1 MSIPHKMISKIPTS
15 RFAGTACAI
24 LIVISATLPRFTEAQ
39 VSGISYTLSPT
50 GKYIFFSDDAGL
62 KDGLMYGGEL
72 GFGFGKFLELNG
84 TYVLGNGFETDYTNF
99 GGDVFTSDVL
109 LPADAVSA
117 LSGLPIR
124 KMDLVRYGGKVRINI
139 GSGRFIPFITA
150 GTGIQEF
157 KGEGVASSEQIYS
170 NLGVG
175 LTFSVAERYTL
186 SVGAEN
192 LTYRYNPASTLL
204 SESDLTAVG
213 LTRESF
219 NLVTV
224 NNPVLSTSLKIFLG
238 GRSDNGLT
246 ETDRAMLRQLN
257 GGGFR
262 LAVEPFYGQ
271 IDFNEAL
278 GFPKSTAVAGVNAGF
293 DLGPYIGIR
302 GFYWVDTEQETAFD
316 GGVPKGF
323 GKLKM
328 YGGELDLRFGN
339 GGITPYLIVGA
350 GYLNG
355 EKSDLFANADGIVAE
370 SRYFATGGAGLEVP
384 ITSGIKL
391 QGGVRG
397 LFMSTEDIAD
407 VNGPSSVFGS
417 LMYTGGINFSIGR
430 KARKS
435 TSTVK
440 EREIKPIPAG
450 EMEVEVT
457 VDENGEVVTEV
468 ITVTPKDARVLEL
481 EAELKKMQSRLD
493 SLQTLPAHSMP
504 HHMDKVIEV
513 DSVVV
518 KGAKSNISD
527 RTMTI
532 PVPEVGEIYIRF
544 GATEGR
550 IRVDSSMVRPV
561 AIDSSFKQVLDGK
574 PVVEGKPVAYP
585 VVVDS
590 MGVPV
595 PGAVA
600 PEAIQDIVKQVLS
613 EQSKAAN
620 AEGGVTAEQLE
631 KSLSQMEERL
641 DKRIAAEVSKVQ
653 VAAREPEVEVMPATV
668 ADSSKSDATGLV
680 ALWQDRHLDSV
691 LPQIGL
697 GLKDGI
703 DAVILG
709 ARADYRFPDQKVRFM
724 PEAAFVIGEAVG
736 ISALANFAWY
746 PYELGKN
753 ASFYTGVGAGLVS
766 EKFLSGLEMK
776 LNLFVGIEYEAKTGT
791 TFFGEFSTL
800 DFFDYNRFMFGYRIK
815 LNK

>member
-1 MSIPHKMISKIPTS
+1 
-15 RFAGTACAI
+15 
-24 LIVISATLPRFTEAQ
+24 
-39 VSGISYTLSPT
+39 
-50 GKYIFFSDDAGL
+50 
-62 KDGLMYGGEL
+62 
-72 GFGFGKFLELNG
+72 
-84 TYVLGNGFETDYTNF
+84 
-99 GGDVFTSDVL
+99 
-109 LPADAVSA
+109 
-117 LSGLPIR
+117 
-124 KMDLVRYGGKVRINI
+124 INI

-157 KGEGVASSEQIYS
+157 KGEGVQSSEQIYS

-192 LTYRYNPASTLL
+192 LSYRYNPASTFL

-238 GRSDNGLT
+238 GRSGNGLT
-246 ETDRAMLRQLN
+246 ETDRAMLSQLS

-262 LAVEPFYGQ
+262 LAIEPFYGQ

-302 GFYWVDTEQETAFD
+302 GFYWVDTEQTTAFD

-328 YGGELDLRFGN
+328 YGGELDLRFGD
-339 GGITPYLIVGA
+339 GGVTPYLIVGA

-355 EKSDLFANADGIVAE
+355 EKSDLFTGADGVVAE

-384 ITSGIKL
+384 ITSGIKI

-397 LFMSTEDIAD
+397 LFMSTEDVAD

-430 KARKS
+430 KPRKS
-435 TSTVK
+435 SSTVT
-440 EREIKPIPAG
+440 EREIRSMPAE

-457 VDENGEVVTEV
+457 VDENGDVVTEV
-468 ITVTPKDARVLEL
+468 KTVTPEEARVIAL

-493 SLQTLPAHSMP
+493 SLQTTPKNME
-504 HHMDKVIEV
+504 KVVEV

-544 GATEGR
+544 GATDSR
-550 IRVDSSMVRPV
+550 IRVDSSIVQPV
-561 AIDSSFKQVLDGK
+561 GIDSSFQVVDGK
-574 PVVEGKPVAYP
+574 PGGFKVVT
-585 VVVDS
+585 DS

-595 PGAVA
+595 ATTIS
-600 PEAIQDIVKQVLS
+600 PEAIKEIVKQVLD
-613 EQSKAAN
+613 EQPKATGN
-620 AEGGVTAEQLE
+620 QGGVTAEQLE
-631 KSLSQMEERL
+631 KSLRQMEDRL
-641 DKRIAAEVSKVQ
+641 DRRIADEVNRAQDS
-653 VAAREPEVEVMPATV
+653 AREPEVEEVLVHTATT
-668 ADSSKSDATGLV
+668 DSSNTGATGLV
-680 ALWQDRHLDSV
+680 ALWRDRHLHSV

-724 PEAAFVIGEAVG
+724 PEASLVIGEAVG
-736 ISALANFAWY
+736 LSALANFAWY
-746 PYELGKN
+746 PYELGAN
-753 ASFYTGVGAGLVS
+753 TDFYTGVGAGLVS
-766 EKFLSGLEMK
+766 DKFLSGLEMK

-800 DFFDYNRFMFGYRIK
+800 DFFDYNRFMFGYRVL
-815 LNK
+815 LNR

>member
-1 MSIPHKMISKIPTS
+1 MFSMITTS
-15 RFAGTACAI
+15 RFSAIAFSI
-24 LIVISATLPRFTEAQ
+24 LIFGSTLMPKQVEAQ
-39 VSGISYTLSPT
+39 VQGISYTLSPT

-99 GGDVFTSDVL
+99 GDDVFTSDVL

-117 LSGLPIR
+117 LSSLPTR

-302 GFYWVDTEQETAFD
+302 GFYWVDTEQTTAFD

-323 GKLKM
+323 GKIKM
-328 YGGELDLRFGN
+328 YGGELDLRFGS

-355 EKSDLFANADGIVAE
+355 EKSDLFANADGVVAE

-417 LMYTGGINFSIGR
+417 MMYTGGINFNIGR

-435 TSTVK
+435 SSTVK
-440 EREIKPIPAG
+440 EREIRPIPP
-450 EMEVEVT
+450 EQMEVEVT

-468 ITVTPKDARVLEL
+468 ITVKPEDARVIAL

-493 SLQTLPAHSMP
+493 SLQTMP
-504 HHMDKVIEV
+504 KNMEKVVEV

-518 KGAKSNISD
+518 KGAKSNISE

-544 GATEGR
+544 GAADSR
-550 IRVDSSMVRPV
+550 IRLDSSMVRPV
-561 AIDSSFKQVLDGK
+561 AVDSTFKQVLDGK
-574 PVVEGKPVAYP
+574 PVTYP

-595 PGAVA
+595 PGAVS
-600 PEAIQDIVKQVLS
+600 PEAIKDIVKQVLN
-613 EQSKAAN
+613 EQPKAAN
-620 AEGGVTAEQLE
+620 VEGGVTAEQLE
-631 KSLSQMEERL
+631 KSLRQMEDRL
-641 DKRIAAEVSKVQ
+641 DRRIAAEVSKAQ
-653 VAAREPEVEVMPATV
+653 VVAREPEVEVVPTTV

-746 PYELGKN
+746 PYELGDK
-753 ASFYTGVGAGLVS
+753 ADFYTGVGAGLVS

-791 TFFGEFSTL
+791 TLFGEFSTL
-800 DFFDYNRFMFGYRIK
+800 DFFDYNRFMFGYQIK